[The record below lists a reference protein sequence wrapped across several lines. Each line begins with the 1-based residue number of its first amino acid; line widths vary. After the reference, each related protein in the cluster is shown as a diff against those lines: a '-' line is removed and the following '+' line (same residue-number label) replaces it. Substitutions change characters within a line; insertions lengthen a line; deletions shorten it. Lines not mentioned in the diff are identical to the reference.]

1 MVGITGM
8 SINSATPL
16 TTGLQV
22 AEQVRAAEAD
32 NTDKTEES
40 GKAGNGVR
48 AEDTPG
54 KAEAA
59 GQGESS
65 EPGHITQLR
74 EMIKQLQKQ
83 MAEEQKQLA
92 MLMAQKMDETTKLS
106 MVMAK
111 QASIATI
118 SGQIQAATAQ
128 LLKALTESGGS
139 SAGGMVSTQA

>member
-40 GKAGNGVR
+40 GKAGDGVK
-48 AEDTPG
+48 AEGAPG
-54 KAEAA
+54 QAEAA
-59 GQGESS
+59 GQEPS
-65 EPGHITQLR
+65 EPAHIEQLR

-92 MLMAQKMDETTKLS
+92 MLMARKMDETTKLP
-106 MVMAK
+106 MVIAK
-111 QASIATI
+111 QASIATL

-128 LLKALTESGGS
+128 LLKALTESGGN

>member
-1 MVGITGM
+1 MLGITGM

-22 AEQVRAAEAD
+22 AEQVRAAEAG

-40 GKAGNGVR
+40 GKAADGVK
-48 AEDTPG
+48 AEGAPG
-54 KAEAA
+54 QAEAA
-59 GQGESS
+59 GQEPS

-128 LLKALTESGGS
+128 LLKALTEAGGS